1 MPCFSQ
7 RDPLWNVDKQQH
19 RGAAGGWK
27 EVRVRVRV
35 RLDFSLLTHP
45 LVGQARGS

>member
-1 MPCFSQ
+1 M
-7 RDPLWNVDKQQH
+7 WINNNTAA
-19 RGAAGGWK
+19 AAGGWK

-35 RLDFSLLTHP
+35 RLDVVSLVTHP